1 MANQPN
7 PAGLCVP
14 ASNRPF
20 ANIVNLEMFIVQAFL
35 MDLNFG
41 GFLKVF
47 QRGCQG
53 VNLGQLFHMQIR
65 AAITKKPILL
75 NISSFGYMHK
85 LRKTVS
91 KPMFSRSMITVMAL
105 QDVLY
110 NVSLFAD

>member
-1 MANQPN
+1 MKSST
-7 PAGLCVP
+7 CDKK
-14 ASNRPF
+14 
-20 ANIVNLEMFIVQAFL
+20 
-35 MDLNFG
+35 DL
-41 GFLKVF
+41 LWVS

-75 NISSFGYMHK
+75 NISSFGSMHDK